1 MQVRHASQ
9 LLPKINQDSCSGNIV
24 FSELDVVEFV
34 VDAHRQFEADAQCGG
49 QPVPAAPGLGTV
61 EKRQQGASPNWDCSS
76 CFE

>member
-34 VDAHRQFEADAQCGG
+34 VEDSGNAKLFVC
-49 QPVPAAPGLGTV
+49 PVVRTPS
-61 EKRQQGASPNWDCSS
+61 SPSS
-76 CFE
+76 